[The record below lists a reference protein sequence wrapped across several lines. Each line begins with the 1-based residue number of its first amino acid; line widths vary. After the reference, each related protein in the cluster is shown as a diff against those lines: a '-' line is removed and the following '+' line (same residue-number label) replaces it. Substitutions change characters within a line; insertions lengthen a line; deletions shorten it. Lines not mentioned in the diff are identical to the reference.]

1 MLSPY
6 HSFFDIKRCALENVE
21 RQTQSFP
28 GHAEKDVKER
38 LLRNV
43 RICLRKTICPL
54 RRNSQV

>member
-38 LLRNV
+38 LL
-43 RICLRKTICPL
+43 
-54 RRNSQV
+54 